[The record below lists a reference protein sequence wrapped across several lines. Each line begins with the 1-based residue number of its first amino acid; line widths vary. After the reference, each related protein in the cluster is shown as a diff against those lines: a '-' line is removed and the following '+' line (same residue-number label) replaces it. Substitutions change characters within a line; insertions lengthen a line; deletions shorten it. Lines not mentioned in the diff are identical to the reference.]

1 MFKIKG
7 YIFHH
12 DENDNVIPIDISTV
26 PGCEELIA
34 TGYEDAYSQFEG
46 IKHYLFLLSPI
57 KEKVKEE

>member
-12 DENDNVIPIDISTV
+12 DKDDNVISIDISTV
-26 PGCEELIA
+26 SGCEELIA
-34 TGYEDAYSQFEG
+34 TGYEDAHNQFEG

-57 KEKVKEE
+57 KEKKEIK

>member
-12 DENDNVIPIDISTV
+12 DEDDNVISIDISTV
-26 PGCEELIA
+26 PGCEELTAI
-34 TGYEDAYSQFEG
+34 GYEDAHSQFEG

-57 KEKVKEE
+57 KEEVKKE